1 MKVSKMAVTFLIAM
15 SMLGTT
21 ANAGVNSRSKE
32 IQFTKDKAKLSDKR
46 FQLKLKSIR
55 ELTAEEAL
63 KYEASEG
70 HILNKSFTNNNNSVI
85 KGGFKI
91 PSGVPGVSDSNSNVE
106 EISNDES
113 TATTLTPPVTNKG
126 GNTNSSATSNKA
138 NKPSGDLAVGTGAGG
153 NTGGSTGGALGTVTS
168 VLDGIIM
175 VAEKIVAIGDKI
187 MPTIEKGRPAVTNK
201 PMQAISVLPRIDAKD
216 PVVHEMGNWSIP
228 VTKHYKITYS
238 NGMGSSVVS
247 FVYSVT
253 FQYGGTY
260 GGKGKY
266 LAGVRVSAR
275 DIRVDWGFDLDA
287 NSELIQISNVGTSE
301 NVVAGA
307 TIEITY
313 TVKNVLR
320 QLTTT
325 VGFHVTGDGR
335 IYKLD

>member
-1 MKVSKMAVTFLIAM
+1 MAVTFLIAM

-21 ANAGVNSRSKE
+21 AQAGVNSRSRE

-55 ELTAEEAL
+55 ELSPEEAL
-63 KYEASEG
+63 KYEATEG

-106 EISNDES
+106 EVNNGES
-113 TATTLTPPVTNKG
+113 TATTLTPPTN
-126 GNTNSSATSNKA
+126 NKA
-138 NKPSGDLAVGTGAGG
+138 TTSTKPTGDLALGTGADG
-153 NTGGSTGGALGTVTS
+153 NILGVLGTVTS
-168 VLDGIIM
+168 VLDGIM

-187 MPTIEKGRPAVTNK
+187 MSTIEKGRPAVANK

-238 NGMGSSVVS
+238 NGMGSNVVS

-253 FQYGGTY
+253 FQHSGTY

-266 LAGVRVSAR
+266 LSGVRVSAR

>member
-1 MKVSKMAVTFLIAM
+1 
-15 SMLGTT
+15 
-21 ANAGVNSRSKE
+21 
-32 IQFTKDKAKLSDKR
+32 
-46 FQLKLKSIR
+46 
-55 ELTAEEAL
+55 
-63 KYEASEG
+63 
-70 HILNKSFTNNNNSVI
+70 
-85 KGGFKI
+85 
-91 PSGVPGVSDSNSNVE
+91 
-106 EISNDES
+106 
-113 TATTLTPPVTNKG
+113 
-126 GNTNSSATSNKA
+126 
-138 NKPSGDLAVGTGAGG
+138 
-153 NTGGSTGGALGTVTS
+153 
-168 VLDGIIM
+168 M

-238 NGMGSSVVS
+238 NGMGSNVVS

-253 FQYGGTY
+253 FQHSGSY

>member
-15 SMLGTT
+15 SMLGTS
-21 ANAGVNSRSKE
+21 AQAGVNSRSRE

-46 FQLKLKSIR
+46 FQLKLKSIK
-55 ELTAEEAL
+55 ELSPEEAL

-91 PSGVPGVSDSNSNVE
+91 PSGVPGVSDSNSSVE
-106 EISNDES
+106 EVGNDDGATS
-113 TATTLTPPVTNKG
+113 TTLTPPTN
-126 GNTNSSATSNKA
+126 NKA
-138 NKPSGDLAVGTGAGG
+138 TKPTKPGGDLAVGTGAGG
-153 NTGGSTGGALGTVTS
+153 NTSGGTGGALGTVTS

-238 NGMGSSVVS
+238 NGMGSNVVS

-253 FQYGGTY
+253 FQHSGSY

-287 NSELIQISNVGTSE
+287 SSELIQISNVGTSE